1 MKLPHSSRV
10 RAKDLTLKSQEA
22 LGGEGGKEKGGKEG
36 RKRSRWSYLK
46 QYRQWLAPHGK
57 RLLGLFGLAVVAA
70 LLDLVW
76 PLLIK
81 SMVDFLA
88 TDRTPGSKLQ
98 WLLMM
103 CFGGV
108 VLLGVKQSIE
118 MYRSYQTA
126 VVNAKLLFR
135 LRRRLFGALLHLP
148 LGKLGEFK
156 SGGIV
161 SRLGADV
168 DQVGGLVQ
176 QALIA
181 PSVAVLRIVLTIGV
195 LTYLSWQLALATLFA
210 LPPAGL
216 MTFLWLRKVRPV
228 YRSMMEDRTGV
239 DARVG
244 ETFGGIR
251 VVRAFRREKRE
262 ARQYAVGSHTVIRKM
277 LRANRVEFIL
287 ENGWGLLI
295 PLAVLV
301 VVVYGGYLVIEGRGK
316 IGDIFAFQIYAMLL
330 LGPVIQIVAS
340 VSQTQKSLAAMERV
354 FDTLAEPMDK
364 PDRPGAR
371 EALGATGVVEEMRFE
386 GVGFAYREDVPVL
399 REINLTVRGGMTVAL
414 VGASGAGK
422 TTLTDLVCRFH
433 DPSVGRITLNGVDL
447 RDIRLA
453 SYRSLLAVVQQ
464 ETFLF
469 DGSVHDNIAYGKRRA
484 TRQDVIE
491 AARRANAHE
500 FISALPEGY
509 DTQIGERGFKLSG
522 GQRQRLSIARAMLAN
537 PKILIL
543 DEATSNLDT
552 ESEQL
557 IQAALA
563 DLLNSQNGSEGGR
576 TSFVIAHRL
585 STITHADLIVVM
597 EQGRIVE
604 TGNHEQLLAARGVY
618 FDMVERQRLSMG
630 GGVSEGGRDA
640 LRPVIENG
648 ESFSGK

>member
-1 MKLPHSSRV
+1 MKLPHSSRA
-10 RAKDLTLKSQEA
+10 RARDLTLKSHDTRTGTSDQ
-22 LGGEGGKEKGGKEG
+22 
-36 RKRSRWSYLK
+36 KRSRWGYLR
-46 QYRQWLAPHGK
+46 QYAGWLRPYAP
-57 RLLGLFGLAVVAA
+57 RLTGLFSLAVVAA

-81 SMVDFLA
+81 SMMDSLVGEG
-88 TDRTPGSKLQ
+88 TPGGKLQ
-98 WLLMM
+98 WLLLM
-103 CFGGV
+103 CFGGLI
-108 VLLGVKQSIE
+108 LLGAKQSIE
-118 MYRSYQTA
+118 MYRAYATA

-135 LRRRLFGALLHLP
+135 LRRRLFAALLHLP

-161 SRLGADV
+161 SRLGSDV
-168 DQVGGLVQ
+168 DQVSGLVQ

-181 PSVAVLRIVLTIGV
+181 PSVAILRIVLTISV

-210 LPPAGL
+210 LPPAAV
-216 MTFLWLRKVRPV
+216 MTFLWLRRVRPI
-228 YRSMMEDRTGV
+228 YRSMIENRSAV

-251 VVRAFRREKRE
+251 VVRAFRWEKRE
-262 ARQYAVGSHTVIRKM
+262 AREYAVGSHTVIRKM

-301 VVVYGGYLVIEGRGK
+301 VVAYGGYLVIEGRGQ

-330 LGPVIQIVAS
+330 LGPVIQVVSS

-364 PDRPGAR
+364 PDRPGAVEAPR
-371 EALGATGVVEEMRFE
+371 EIHEVRFE
-386 GVGFAYREDVPVL
+386 GVGFEYREGVPVL
-399 REINLTVRGGMTVAL
+399 SGVDLKASGGMTVAL

-433 DPSVGRITLNGVDL
+433 DPTVGRITLNGLDL
-447 RDIRLA
+447 RDLKLA

-469 DGSVHDNIAYGKRRA
+469 DGTVHDNIAYGRRRC
-484 TRQDVIE
+484 TREDVIE

-522 GQRQRLSIARAMLAN
+522 GQRQRLSIARAMLAD

-557 IQAALA
+557 IQGALA
-563 DLLNSQNGSEGGR
+563 DLLRNR
-576 TSFVIAHRL
+576 TTFVIAHRL

-597 EQGRIVE
+597 ERGRVVE
-604 TGNHEQLLAARGVY
+604 TGRHEELLTAQGAY
-618 FDMVERQRLSMG
+618 FEMVERQRLSMTG
-630 GGVSEGGRDA
+630 EAPEKTEA
-640 LRPVIENG
+640 LGTN
-648 ESFSGK
+648 SGK